1 MRIKAISIYIDFKTD
16 ESYTPK
22 NISLK
27 VANSFFET
35 QEVKNISFMEPSG
48 WYTFY
53 LDQRNAN
60 DIVIKPYIKTM
71 FV

>member
-22 NISLK
+22 NIAIK
-27 VANSFFET
+27 VANSFLET
-35 QEVKNISFMEPSG
+35 QEVRNINFIEPSG

-53 LDQRNAN
+53 LDQ
-60 DIVIKPYIKTM
+60 
-71 FV
+71 